1 MSRPAL
7 RLRVEV
13 NARPEPTLL
22 QRAIASRLAG
32 QSWAGAERAVAD
44 AVADAVAAARAERK
58 QPWR

>member
-1 MSRPAL
+1 MNRRPL

-13 NARPEPTLL
+13 DARPEPTLL
-22 QRAIASRLAG
+22 QSAIAARLAG
-32 QSWAGAERAVAD
+32 QLWAGPERAVAD